1 MTFGATDVVNSGDS
15 DWKEQ
20 VLALTDGLGVDVA
33 IEAVGIPQTFTMCT
47 EIVRPAGHVANV
59 GVHGRPVEL
68 ALQDL
73 WISNITISMGL
84 VNTNTLGTLLK
95 MVAQNKVNADQFIS
109 HTFEL
114 SDIMNAYDVFA
125 RAAETKALKVILNA

>member
-1 MTFGATDVVNSGDS
+1 MPCTRADQ

-59 GVHGRPVEL
+59 GVHGHAGGACPCRTCG
-68 ALQDL
+68 
-73 WISNITISMGL
+73 SRT
-84 VNTNTLGTLLK
+84 
-95 MVAQNKVNADQFIS
+95 
-109 HTFEL
+109 
-114 SDIMNAYDVFA
+114 
-125 RAAETKALKVILNA
+125 